1 MGPVERFAQAV
12 LRGDDLVCLPAD
24 VAAAVISELER
35 RAALVLTLEQI
46 VKAKTELID
55 ILTAE
60 RNLWEYEARRG

>member
-1 MGPVERFAQAV
+1 
-12 LRGDDLVCLPAD
+12 
-24 VAAAVISELER
+24 
-35 RAALVLTLEQI
+35 LEQI